1 MGKAQNLFGVLGL
14 HGNGALG
21 AHQRFPGLL
30 PREGM
35 LSIALRALKNVGFSF
50 TAKTAFASHFRC
62 MGFVSHLASPLNF
75 SY

>member
-1 MGKAQNLFGVLGL
+1 M
-14 HGNGALG
+14 
-21 AHQRFPGLL
+21 

-35 LSIALRALKNVGFSF
+35 LGIAFRTLKNVGFSF